1 MVPTAVS
8 PALTN
13 VETAFTCQLECQ
25 RKGDCTQFTYNAN
38 GKMCYLKPL
47 NTGTA
52 ITVTNATIGPKSCGY
67 NAYQGNITNLVLV
80 QTSRGGEVGDP
91 KFHLQNLKHSVVNK

>member
-13 VETAFTCQLECQ
+13 VDTAFICQLECQ
-25 RKGDCTQFTYNAN
+25 RRGQCNQFTYDAN
-38 GKMCYLKPL
+38 GKNCYLKPL

-52 ITVTNATIGPKSCGY
+52 ITVTNATIGPKSCSY
-67 NAYQGNITNLVLV
+67 NAYQGKTSNLVLV
-80 QTSRGGEVGDP
+80 KTSSETVKIEQSNFRGW
-91 KFHLQNLKHSVVNK
+91 

>member
-13 VETAFTCQLECQ
+13 VDTAFTCQLECQ
-25 RKGDCTQFTYNAN
+25 RKGECTQFTYDPN
-38 GKMCYLKPL
+38 GKKCYLKPL
-47 NTGTA
+47 NSGTA

-67 NAYQGNITNLVLV
+67 NAYQGKNNFPSSGIKILPESYSGVV
-80 QTSRGGEVGDP
+80 QIRP
-91 KFHLQNLKHSVVNK
+91 